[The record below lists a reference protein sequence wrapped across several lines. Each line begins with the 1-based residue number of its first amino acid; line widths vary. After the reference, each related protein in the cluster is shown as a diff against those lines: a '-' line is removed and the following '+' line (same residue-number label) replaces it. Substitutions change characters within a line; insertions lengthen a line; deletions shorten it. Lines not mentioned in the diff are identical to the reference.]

1 MPCTEEW
8 RGLLTN
14 GEMEVIG
21 RMPNSSNATLLV
33 NVGDGDRE
41 TRAIYKPRKGER
53 PLWDFPPG
61 LCRREVAAYELSRA
75 MGWHQVPCTVLRDGP
90 FGEGSVQ
97 LFVDFDPQEHYF
109 TVLEEH
115 PELHDDLRR
124 MALFDIIANN
134 TDRKGGHV
142 LLDTEGNLW
151 GIDHGVCFSDDFK
164 LRTVIWDFGGEPVPG
179 GMLETVQALEAQL
192 PATVTDLLSDSEV
205 EAMGDRVEWLLV
217 NREFPSPGSRYEYP
231 WPIL

>member
-1 MPCTEEW
+1 MPGTEEW
-8 RGLLTN
+8 RGLLTE
-14 GEMEVIG
+14 GSMEVIG

-33 NVGDGDRE
+33 QISDGARA

-61 LCRREVAAYELSRA
+61 LCRREVAAYELSHA
-75 MGWHQVPCTVLRDGP
+75 MGWDQVPCTVLRDGP

-109 TVLEEH
+109 TMLEEH
-115 PELHDDLRR
+115 PELHDELRR
-124 MALFDIIANN
+124 IAVFDFVANN

-142 LLDTEGNLW
+142 LLSTDGNVW
-151 GIDHGVCFSDDFK
+151 GIDHGVCFSDEFK
-164 LRTVIWDFGGEPVPG
+164 LRTVIWDFGGEDIPSD
-179 GMLETVQALEAQL
+179 MLAVVEGLEKSL
-192 PATVTDLLSDSEV
+192 PASVTSLLSPEEV
-205 EAMGDRVEWLLV
+205 EAMSDRIEWLLV
-217 NREFPSPGSRYEYP
+217 NRTFPSPGSRYEYP